1 MSETDTT
8 NTTNPKVELQRAEIL
23 KAQSEG
29 KLATLK
35 VYTKFSGPGWL
46 QSAITLGGGSLASS
60 LYLGVIGGFA
70 MLWLQPFAMLLGI
83 IMMSAI
89 AYVTLSMGKR
99 PLRAIN
105 AEISPVLGW
114 GWLLAS
120 MLANIVWSMPQFAL
134 ATAAIGQNLF
144 EPLFKGCDEFTVKL
158 IIAPIILA
166 LTISVVSLY
175 NVGGL
180 GVKIFEILMK
190 IMVGCVVLCFM
201 GVVGLLIYSGAINF
215 GEIMRGFIPTM
226 STLFEPSATFA
237 PFLDKLSESGR
248 EFWTA
253 YIVEHQRDVML
264 AAAATAVGINMTFL
278 LPYSMLRK
286 GWNRDF
292 RGLAIFDLSTGL
304 FIPFILATGCVVIA
318 AASQFHARPVQGL
331 VSPEYTQ
338 SGAKIEPPK
347 NIVKEY
353 EALLDARAEAIVLA
367 KAPDLKSASADAL
380 KAEIDKAKASL
391 SDAEK
396 TMASVLVRRD
406 ALNLSD
412 TLKPLVGD
420 KVAKYVFGFGVLA
433 MALNATTMLMLINGL
448 CFCELL
454 NKPAKGKIQMI
465 GSLIVC
471 IGILMPFFWEGALMY
486 LAVPT
491 SVFALVLLPIAYT
504 CFFLMMNNKNILGDD
519 VPKGKKRLVWNAL
532 MACSVIVSGSASFF
546 VLWTKQGLFGLALF
560 ALFILAVILTH
571 KRKRAA

>member
-1 MSETDTT
+1 MSETETT

-23 KAQSEG
+23 KAQSDG

-35 VYTKFSGPGWL
+35 TYAKFSGPGWL

-114 GWLLAS
+114 GWLIAS

-144 EPLFKGCDEFTVKL
+144 EPFFKGFDEFTVKL
-158 IIAPIILA
+158 IIAPIVLII
-166 LTISVVSLY
+166 TISVVSLY
-175 NVGGL
+175 NAGGV
-180 GVKIFEILMK
+180 GVKIFEILIK

-201 GVVGLLIYSGAINF
+201 GVVGLLIYSGAIDF
-215 GEIMRGFIPTM
+215 GEIMRGFVPTI
-226 STLFEPSATFA
+226 STLFEPSSTFA
-237 PFLDKLSESGR
+237 PFLDKLSESSR

-286 GWNRDF
+286 GWDRDF

-318 AASQFHARPVQGL
+318 AASQFHARPVVGL
-331 VSPEYTQ
+331 VTPAYAQDGT
-338 SGAKIEPPK
+338 KIEPPK
-347 NIVKEY
+347 NLVREY
-353 EALLDARAEAIVLA
+353 EALLDMRAETILLA
-367 KAPDLKSASADAL
+367 QNPKLKGEKTFEAELKKTRDAL
-380 KAEIDKAKASL
+380 PEP
-391 SDAEK
+391 EK
-396 TMASVLVRRD
+396 MMASILVRRD
-406 ALNLSD
+406 AINLSD

-471 IGILMPFFWEGALMY
+471 VGILMPFFWEGALMY

-504 CFFLMMNNKNILGDD
+504 CFFLMMNNKNILGKD
-519 VPKGKKRLVWNAL
+519 VPAGKKRLLWNAL
-532 MACSVIVSGSASFF
+532 MACSVLVSGSASFF
-546 VLWTKQGLFGLALF
+546 VLWTKQGYFGLALF

-571 KRKRAA
+571 KRKRAAN